1 MTQEQRLLERIQQAR
16 AHLQDAELFHEVF
29 AGTCDTLSL
38 EDVDVSNAL
47 PVDRTTVNRWRN
59 GKSVPRPLMR
69 KPVYRFLA
77 ARLRKRMNDL
87 GKKQLREEEE
97 ERAKLASA

>member
-1 MTQEQRLLERIQQAR
+1 MTTEQELLERLQR
-16 AHLQDAELFHEVF
+16 AKKDIHDADLFRDVF
-29 AGTCDTLSL
+29 ASACEVLSL

-69 KPVYRFLA
+69 KPVYRFIS
-77 ARLRKRMNDL
+77 ARLRKRINDA
-87 GKKQLREEEE
+87 
-97 ERAKLASA
+97 ERRRSKGHDDLPDTACG